1 MKNLSKEILVGL
13 TAVITVLV
21 FIWLFSFLKGNNI
34 FNHDDR
40 YYAIFN
46 DIGGLEESGIVEING
61 FKAGI
66 VRSIK
71 FVNDGSGRLIVTMGI
86 ERGYKLPEGTIAEI
100 TPETILAGMKI
111 RLLMGEGPS
120 FYNDGDTLKS
130 RLNMGVISNINDNL
144 KPIISKADQVISDI
158 DTLLNAFKLILTDD
172 LRENLHNSSEN
183 IDNVSYNLNT
193 ILENSGKNIDNLIVN
208 LDSFTDMISKNAAAM
223 DTTIY
228 NISQIADNLSDSDLE
243 ASINNFNSAVKE
255 TTILLEKL
263 NQGKGSAGLFLND
276 DSLYTELTNS
286 LGQLN
291 LLLEDLK
298 SNPGR
303 YINFSVFGKNR

>member
-1 MKNLSKEILVGL
+1 MKNISKEIIVGL

-34 FNHDDR
+34 FNRNDR
-40 YYAIFN
+40 YYAIFD

-61 FKAGI
+61 FKTGI

-86 ERGYKLPEGTIAEI
+86 EKGYKIPEGTVAEI

-111 RLLMGEGPS
+111 QLVMGEGPA
-120 FYNDGDTLKS
+120 FYINGDTLES
-130 RLNMGVISNINDNL
+130 RLNMGAISNINDNI
-144 KPIISKADQVISDI
+144 KPIIIKADQVITDI

-172 LRENLHNSSEN
+172 LKKNLHNSTENINNVSGELNTMLQNSSEN
-183 IDNVSYNLNT
+183 IND
-193 ILENSGKNIDNLIVN
+193 LIVN
-208 LDSFTDMISKNAAAM
+208 LKVFTDMISKNTAAM

-276 DSLYTELTNS
+276 DSLYTELTKS

-303 YINFSVFGKNR
+303 YINFSVFGKKR